1 MRTIYLDYAA
11 ATPLSERVRSAME
24 KSYGDAYG
32 NPSSMHHVGRHAH
45 DVLEGYR
52 ARIAEALQVDTHE
65 IIFTGSGTE
74 SANLALLGLA
84 RAHRRWGNHVIVS
97 SVEHVAIL
105 AAAAQ
110 LETEGFSV
118 TYLPVDMYG
127 AISCEDLRKALT
139 PQTIL
144 VSIMYAN
151 NEIGTIQPIADVVE
165 ICTTYR
171 TDTHYPLVHTDAC
184 QAIGQLPV
192 APRLLGVDALTLNSA
207 KIYGPQGVGLLYVKR
222 GVLLQPLIVG
232 GSQERGLR
240 AGTENVSLIAGF
252 AAALCEAVANTE
264 TYAAEMHALQDYFI
278 AHVKHEIP
286 NISFNGH
293 PVRRLSNNVH
303 ITIPDIEG
311 ESLVLMLSE
320 EGICCSTGSACS
332 SLELEPSHV
341 LTAIGQP
348 HDRIHGSLRFTFGNG
363 ITKEDLR
370 YTVTVL
376 SNVVRVLRSITACTT
391 SVYKNQHVP
400 V

>member
-74 SANLALLGLA
+74 SANLAMLGIA
-84 RAHRRWGNHVIVS
+84 RANRRSGNHVIVS
-97 SVEHVAIL
+97 AIEHTAIL
-105 AAAAQ
+105 ASAKQ
-110 LETEGFSV
+110 LETEGFLV
-118 TYLPVDMYG
+118 TYLPVDMHG
-127 AISCEDLRKALT
+127 VVSCDDLKRALT

-151 NEIGTIQPIADVVE
+151 NEVGTVQPISDVVE
-165 ICTTYR
+165 ICNTYR
-171 TDTHYPLVHTDAC
+171 AGAAYPLVHTDAC

-192 APRLLGVDALTLNSA
+192 FPHLLGVDALTLNSA
-207 KIYGPQGVGLLYVKR
+207 KIYGPRGIGLLYVR
-222 GVLLQPLIVG
+222 HGVSIAPVIVG
-232 GSQERGLR
+232 GFQERGLR
-240 AGTENVSLIAGF
+240 AGTENVSLAAGF
-252 AAALCEAVANTE
+252 ATALCDAVEHTE
-264 TYAAEMHALQDYFI
+264 TYAADMKALQDYF
-278 AHVKHEIP
+278 VSNLKKEIP
-286 NISFNGH
+286 NISFSGH
-293 PVRRLSNNVH
+293 LVQRLPNNVH

-320 EGICCSTGSACS
+320 AGICCATGSACS
-332 SLELEPSHV
+332 SLDLAPSHV
-341 LTAIGQP
+341 LAAMGQP
-348 HDRIHGSLRFTFGNG
+348 YDRIHGSLRFTFGNG
-363 ITKEDLR
+363 ITKEDLW
-370 YTVTVL
+370 YTITVL
-376 SNVVRVLRSITACTT
+376 SDVVRTLRAMTACTT
-391 SVYKNQHVP
+391 CVYKNRYVS